1 MALSSKSSRRAV
13 DARLAGLLYALVF
26 VAALAQTA
34 LVPLLPGLA
43 DRAGLS
49 TAAAAALIAAP
60 GAATFAV
67 ALPAGAIADRI
78 GARRVTLG
86 ASVLLAVGVLVQ
98 AVPGTTWLLA
108 GRMVFGVAYG
118 IVWTTAVAWLAAHDS
133 GPTGDGARRSRR
145 QGGGAP
151 CPRRSPRQGA
161 IFTCAASGV
170 AAGPAF
176 GALLADRLGFAAPFL
191 GAGVIAALVTVALAG
206 VSRGAGPAGGAPGR
220 PLAGLSRAG
229 RGLAAGAVALALSGA
244 TNATLQLLMP
254 LQLHRTGL
262 TTASIGLAFSAA
274 AGLYIAISAVVVRL
288 GRRAATPR
296 TNAIAA
302 VLLALAL
309 LPAGSSGTAVAV
321 LATMALTVIPR
332 ATLSTIA
339 YPLAS
344 DEAARAGVGHGV
356 AIGLLNGAWAAA
368 MVAAPF
374 AAGAMSHWVGL
385 RAAWLTTLA
394 LAALAAMWL
403 LADRATRATRATA

>member
-1 MALSSKSSRRAV
+1 MALSSKSSRRAA

-98 AVPGTTWLLA
+98 AGPGTTWLLA

-145 QGGGAP
+145 QG
-151 CPRRSPRQGA
+151 A
-161 IFTCAASGV
+161 IVTCAASGV

-191 GAGVIAALVTVALAG
+191 GAGVIAALVTVALAA
-206 VSRGAGPAGGAPGR
+206 VSRGAEPAAVAPER

>member
-1 MALSSKSSRRAV
+1 MAISSKRPHPHPASG
-13 DARLAGLLYALVF
+13 ARLAALLYALVF

-34 LVPLLPGLA
+34 LVPLLPGLT
-43 DRAGLS
+43 DHGGLS
-49 TAAAAALIAAP
+49 TAAAAALIAIP

-67 ALPAGAIADRI
+67 ALPAGAIADRV

-86 ASVLLAVGVLVQ
+86 ASALLAAGVLVQ
-98 AVPGTTWLLA
+98 AVPGTVWLLA
-108 GRMVFGVAYG
+108 GRVAFGVAYG
-118 IVWTTAVAWLAAHDS
+118 IVWTTAVAWLGAQGSAA
-133 GPTGDGARRSRR
+133 GDAARSRR
-145 QGGGAP
+145 QG
-151 CPRRSPRQGA
+151 A
-161 IFTCAASGV
+161 IVTCAASGV

-176 GALLADRLGFAAPFL
+176 GALLADRLGFAAPML
-191 GAGVIAALVTVALAG
+191 GAGLIAAAVTVALAA
-206 VSRGAGPAGGAPGR
+206 VSRGAAPAPAAPER
-220 PLAGLSRAG
+220 ALAGLARAG
-229 RGLAAGAVALALSGA
+229 RGLAGGAVALALSGA
-244 TNATLQLLMP
+244 TNATLQLLVP

-262 TTASIGLAFSAA
+262 GTASIGLAFSAA

-302 VLLALAL
+302 ALLVLAL

-321 LATMALTVIPR
+321 LATMALTVAPR

-344 DEAARAGVGHGV
+344 AEAARAGVGHGV

-374 AAGAMSHWVGL
+374 AAGAVSHWAGVQ
-385 RAAWLTTLA
+385 AAWLMTLA
-394 LAALAAMWL
+394 AAALGAVWL
-403 LADRATRATRATA
+403 LGHRGTRPAPAPA

>member
-1 MALSSKSSRRAV
+1 MAFSSKSPGGAA

-43 DRAGLS
+43 DHAGLS

-67 ALPAGAIADRI
+67 ALPAGAIADRV

-86 ASVLLAVGVLVQ
+86 ASVLLTVGVLVQ
-98 AVPGTTWLLA
+98 GVPGTTWLLA

-118 IVWTTAVAWLAAHDS
+118 IVWTTAVAWLAAHD
-133 GPTGDGARRSRR
+133 GGAGGDDARRSRR
-145 QGGGAP
+145 QG
-151 CPRRSPRQGA
+151 A
-161 IFTCAASGV
+161 IVTCAASGV

-191 GAGVIAALVTVALAG
+191 AAGLIAAVVTVALAA
-206 VSRGAGPAGGAPGR
+206 VSRGAEPAAAAPER
-220 PLAGLSRAG
+220 ALAGLSRAG
-229 RGLAAGAVALALSGA
+229 RGLAAGALALALSGA
-244 TNATLQLLMP
+244 TNATLQLLVP

-288 GRRAATPR
+288 GRRAATRR

-339 YPLAS
+339 YPLAT

-394 LAALAAMWL
+394 VAALAAMWL
-403 LADRATRATRATA
+403 LADRATQTARATAQP

>member
-1 MALSSKSSRRAV
+1 MALSSKAPRPGG
-13 DARLAGLLYALVF
+13 ARLAALLYALVF

-43 DRAGLS
+43 DHAGLS

-67 ALPAGAIADRI
+67 ALPAGAIADRV

-86 ASVLLAVGVLVQ
+86 ASVLLAVGMLVQ
-98 AVPGTTWLLA
+98 AVPATTWLLA
-108 GRMVFGVAYG
+108 GRVAFGVAYG
-118 IVWTTAVAWLAAHDS
+118 IVWTTAVAWLGAQDGGAADDA
-133 GPTGDGARRSRR
+133 TRSRR
-145 QGGGAP
+145 QG
-151 CPRRSPRQGA
+151 A
-161 IFTCAASGV
+161 IVTCAASGL

-191 GAGVIAALVTVALAG
+191 GAGLLAAAVTLGLAI
-206 VSRGAGPAGGAPGR
+206 VPGGAAPPAAAPEPALRGI
-220 PLAGLSRAG
+220 ARAG
-229 RGLAAGAVALALSGA
+229 RGLAAGALALAVSGA
-244 TNATLQLLMP
+244 TNATVQLLVPM
-254 LQLHRTGL
+254 QLHRTGL

-321 LATMALTVIPR
+321 LATMALTVVPR

-344 DEAARAGVGHGV
+344 DEARRAGVGHGV

-374 AAGAMSHWVGL
+374 AAGAVSHWAGM

-394 LAALAAMWL
+394 VAALAAVWL
-403 LADRATRATRATA
+403 LADRANRAARATA